1 MGVYDK
7 LGLQREYDLINKYYG
22 TEEYNYLNDKE
33 RYKKDLMDRLKEF
46 IKNDSDMTYNMLKIT
61 NELVN
66 FFLDNI
72 NESPNKLV
80 ELIEI
85 INKNEF
91 LLMKTNQEIQ
101 LQSITLNRRLENFKD
116 EIDKNDIINI
126 CKKRYLDIVE
136 SVNKKINIL
145 MDISN
150 INKKQYS
157 EKDKN
162 STLYEKLNRLKKMN
176 ELPFLRN
183 SINRFIRNKIGHFDF
198 YFDDITKMFI
208 DSKNNKVCTMDEFVK
223 YNKEIAGIEY
233 GFFNSLNVIILLSIS
248 EIDFAIEYM
257 RKIEEYLLLKDQVY
271 ENKYD

>member
-1 MGVYDK
+1 MGIYDK

-22 TEEYNYLNDKE
+22 IEEYNYLNDKE
-33 RYKKDLMDRLKEF
+33 RYKKDLMDGLKEF
-46 IKNDSDMTYNMLKIT
+46 IEKDTYMTYNVLKT
-61 NELVN
+61 TSELVS
-66 FFLDNI
+66 FFLENMKENPD
-72 NESPNKLV
+72 KLV
-80 ELIEI
+80 EI

-101 LQSITLNRRLENFKD
+101 LQSITLNRKLENFKD
-116 EIDKNDIINI
+116 DIDKNDIINI

-136 SVNKKINIL
+136 SVNKKIDIL

-150 INKKQYS
+150 INEKKYS
-157 EKDKN
+157 EQDKR
-162 STLYEKLNRLKKMN
+162 STLCEKLNKLKKMN

-198 YFDDITKMFI
+198 YFDNSTKMFI

-233 GFFNSLNVIILLSIS
+233 GFFNSLNVINLLSMN
-248 EIDFAIEYM
+248 EINFAIEYM
-257 RKIEEYLLLKDQVY
+257 QEIEKYLLLKD
-271 ENKYD
+271 